1 VLDREIADFH
11 YRCGNYDSAV
21 KLYEKVCAM
30 YAGDGWRALLAEVLP
45 SLADCQKQLEDLPG
59 YLLSCIKLL
68 SLERNL
74 LQEEERYTIQSE
86 VLKLAHTALKSPVSL
101 DVSSLITFSGKG
113 GSPLK
118 LCEGD
123 PGNLSISVWS
133 GFPGE
138 ITLDA
143 LSVTLIATFTPEEGV
158 KVSCFCYYCP
168 Q

>member
-1 VLDREIADFH
+1 MDGEIAAFH
-11 YRCGNYDSAV
+11 FRRGNYDPAV

-45 SLADCQKQLEDLPG
+45 NLAECQKQLEDLAG

-68 SLERNL
+68 SLEKNL
-74 LQEEERYTIQSE
+74 LREERHTIQSE
-86 VLKLAHTALKSPVSL
+86 VLRLAHSALKNPVSL
-101 DVSSLITFSGKG
+101 DVSSLITFSGRG

-123 PGNLSISVWS
+123 PGNLLISVWS

-138 ITLDA
+138 IILDA
-143 LSVTLIATFTPEEGV
+143 LSVTLIATFTPEEGG
-158 KVSCFCYYCP
+158 KVYIVCYYYF
-168 Q
+168 QL